1 MGDTVQPNELEAQL
15 SEMREKSA
23 SQIPEDAM
31 AVMMKTMQDLS
42 ASGITGK
49 SLQEGAQAPDFSLPS
64 VRGEQVK
71 LSEFLTRGPVV
82 LAFYRG
88 GW

>member
-1 MGDTVQPNELEAQL
+1 MSDTIQPNELNAQL

-23 SQIPEDAM
+23 AKIPEGAM
-31 AVMMKTMQDLS
+31 AVMMKAMQDL
-42 ASGITGK
+42 AATGIVGK

-64 VRGEQVK
+64 VRGEQVT
-71 LSEFLTRGPVV
+71 LSEFLSRGPVV

>member
-15 SEMREKSA
+15 AGMRGKSA
-23 SQIPEDAM
+23 SQIPEEAM
-31 AVMMKTMQDLS
+31 AVMLKSMQDLA
-42 ASGITGK
+42 ASGVAK
-49 SLQEGAQAPDFSLPS
+49 KFLQEGAQAPGFSLPNA
-64 VRGEQVK
+64 RGEQVT
-71 LSEFLTRGPVV
+71 LSEFLARGPVV

>member
-1 MGDTVQPNELEAQL
+1 MSDTVQPNELNAQL

-23 SQIPEDAM
+23 AKIPEDAM
-31 AVMMKTMQDLS
+31 AVMMKAMQDLA
-42 ASGITGK
+42 ASGITK
-49 SLQEGAQAPDFSLPS
+49 KFLKEGAQAPDFSLPS

-71 LSEFLTRGPVV
+71 LSEFLVRGPVV

>member
-1 MGDTVQPNELEAQL
+1 MGDAVQPNELNAQL
-15 SEMREKSA
+15 TAMREKSA
-23 SQIPEDAM
+23 AKVPEEAM
-31 AVMMKTMQDLS
+31 AVMMKAMQDL
-42 ASGITGK
+42 AATGITEK
-49 SLQEGAQAPDFSLPS
+49 SLQEGAVAPDFSLPS

-71 LSEFLTRGPVV
+71 LSDFLARGPVV